1 VRLWHRRIAGI
12 KKKMAV
18 SKVKHKHWN
27 EIIGLLLFAVGLL
40 IMLSLISYSATDPC
54 FSVANTGAE
63 IKNVIGIIG
72 AYLSDALFRLFGIS
86 SYLIP
91 LFLFGYAVF
100 LALGGEAVHPHLKK
114 VGGIVL
120 FLSCSTLF
128 GLEGDTIRL
137 FGEDISSGGLLGGI
151 IVRLL
156 VAGVSA
162 LGAYIITI
170 TAVIISLMLLTPF
183 SLLKALS
190 WLRDLYGRW
199 MEQLDLLIAV
209 HQGRKEKARAA
220 REQAAP
226 PKEPPKIVETPKQ
239 PQPVPQPRA
248 VKPEQSAKPVQEA
261 FGFME
266 SKGAKE
272 AYRLPL
278 PDLLDPLPPVAKK
291 VSKDDMFAQS
301 ELLARKLQ
309 DFDIQGRVTQ
319 VYPGPVVTMF
329 EYEPAPGVK
338 VSKIVN
344 LADDLALA
352 MKAGSVRIVAPLPG
366 KAAVGIEVPNNTR
379 ETVYFRQIIE
389 SPEYRAHKSRLKV
402 PLGKDI
408 FGASVL
414 SAIDKMPHLL
424 VAGATGSGK
433 SVAINSIILAL
444 LYNAQ
449 PSEVKLV
456 LVDPKMLELSLYND
470 IPHLLTPVVTQPK
483 RAAETLRA
491 LVAEMERRYRLLA
504 EKGSKNI
511 DSYNKVVTEADRLP
525 YIVVIIDELADLMMT
540 VQREVEDSIMRLAQ
554 MARAAGIHLIVATQ
568 RPSVDVITGLI
579 KANLPARIS
588 FQVSSKTDS
597 RTILDANGAENLL
610 GMGDMLF
617 LPPGT
622 AHLIRVHG
630 CFVSEAEI
638 KRVVEFVKN
647 QAKPNYEL
655 LARRAKELVEAE
667 AASAEDGER
676 DELYNR
682 AVELV
687 QMNGQASTSFIQR
700 RLRVGYNRAARMIE
714 MMQEDGIV
722 GPADGAKPRQVLV
735 RKNMDGTVHNLD
747 DL

>member
-1 VRLWHRRIAGI
+1 
-12 KKKMAV
+12 
-18 SKVKHKHWN
+18 
-27 EIIGLLLFAVGLL
+27 
-40 IMLSLISYSATDPC
+40 
-54 FSVANTGAE
+54 
-63 IKNVIGIIG
+63 
-72 AYLSDALFRLFGIS
+72 
-86 SYLIP
+86 
-91 LFLFGYAVF
+91 
-100 LALGGEAVHPHLKK
+100 
-114 VGGIVL
+114 
-120 FLSCSTLF
+120 LF

-638 KRVVEFVKN
+638 KRVVEFVKK

-667 AASAEDGER
+667 AASEEDSER

-735 RKNMDGTVHNLD
+735 RKNMDGTMHSLD

>member
-1 VRLWHRRIAGI
+1 
-12 KKKMAV
+12 MAV
-18 SKVKHKHWN
+18 SIVKHKHWN
-27 EIIGLLLFAVGLL
+27 EMAALLLFALGLL
-40 IMLSLISYSATDPC
+40 IILALISYSATDPC
-54 FSVANTGAE
+54 FSVASSGAE
-63 IKNVIGIIG
+63 LKNTIGIIG
-72 AYLSDALFRLFGIS
+72 AYLSDTLLRLVGLAA
-86 SYLIP
+86 YLIP
-91 LFLFGYAVF
+91 LLFFGYAAF
-100 LALGGEAVHPHLKK
+100 LIMGKEAVHPHLKK
-114 VGGIVL
+114 IGGLVL
-120 FLSCSTLF
+120 FTSASAFF
-128 GLEGDTIRL
+128 GLESETIRL
-137 FGEDISSGGLLGGI
+137 FGEDIPGGGMLGGALAY
-151 IVRLL
+151 LL
-156 VAGVSA
+156 RGAASTT
-162 LGAYIITI
+162 GAYIVTL
-170 TAVIISLMLLTPF
+170 TAAIIGLMLLTPF
-183 SLLKALS
+183 SPLKALAWARIS
-190 WLRDLYGRW
+190 YGRM
-199 MEQLDLLIAV
+199 MEQLDILIAV
-209 HQGRKEKARAA
+209 YQGRREKAREA
-220 REQAAP
+220 RQQAAL
-226 PKEPPKIVETPKQ
+226 PKEPPTIIETQKQ
-239 PQPVPQPRA
+239 HATAQTRAPRPE
-248 VKPEQSAKPVQEA
+248 KPAKPVQET

-266 SKGAKE
+266 SKGA
-272 AYRLPL
+272 YQLPS
-278 PDLLDPLPPVAKK
+278 PDLLDPTPPATRKI
-291 VSKDDMFAQS
+291 SKEEMLAQS
-301 ELLARKLQ
+301 GLLARKLQ

-329 EYEPAPGVK
+329 EFEPAPGVK
-338 VSKIVN
+338 VSRIVN
-344 LADDLALA
+344 LSDDLALA

-379 ETVYFRQIIE
+379 ETVYFRQILE
-389 SPEYRAHKSRLKV
+389 SPEYSAHKSKLKV

-408 FGASVL
+408 FGASVV

-433 SVAINSIILAL
+433 SVGINSIILAL

-491 LVAEMERRYRLLA
+491 LVAEMERRYRQLA
-504 EKGSKNI
+504 DKGSKSI
-511 DSYNKVVTEADRLP
+511 DSYNKAVAEAERLP

-617 LPPGT
+617 QPPGT
-622 AHLIRVHG
+622 SHLVRVHG

-638 KRVVEFVKN
+638 KRVVEFVKK

-655 LARRAKELVEAE
+655 LQRRAKELVEAE
-667 AASAEDGER
+667 AASEEDSER
-676 DELYNR
+676 DEFYNR

-735 RKNMDGTVHNLD
+735 RKNMDGTVRDLD